1 MDTSENQK
9 KNNTVTLLREK
20 LRNLVSASKSKL
32 DALRIQK
39 IKDDLKNNDDK

>member
-1 MDTSENQK
+1 METSEDQK

-20 LRNLVSASKSKL
+20 LRNLLSASKSKL

-39 IKDDLKNNDDK
+39 IKDEINSLGGK